1 MLIVQ
6 ETELCQSMTN
16 LKIYINNPR
25 ESWVTDRFRKEWYT
39 YNKNTTR
46 LIESSSL
53 VWLIAPWVWQKISKK
68 SLKAKKVI
76 CTIHHIDYSKFDK
89 LERSKFNERD
99 KYIDAYHVPSLH
111 TLNQLENVTDKK
123 IYEIPFWV
131 NPNNFFHIQDQQTLR
146 NKFKISNN
154 DYVVGSFQRD
164 TEGYDLKSPK
174 LSKGPD
180 ILIRNLIELKKINKN
195 LLVLL
200 AGYRR
205 QYVINEL
212 ESNDIRYNY
221 FEKPNLKTINE
232 LYNCLDLYIVS
243 SRVEGGPAAIIEC
256 ATNKTPI
263 ISSDVGTANQILHHK
278 SIYTE
283 STFLNAKPDTEF
295 AYKKSLQFHLQT
307 GMIKFNN
314 MFLEAHEN

>member
-1 MLIVQ
+1 M
-6 ETELCQSMTN
+6 
-16 LKIYINNPR
+16 
-25 ESWVTDRFRKEWYT
+25 
-39 YNKNTTR
+39 
-46 LIESSSL
+46 
-53 VWLIAPWVWQKISKK
+53 
-68 SLKAKKVI
+68 
-76 CTIHHIDYSKFDK
+76 
-89 LERSKFNERD
+89 
-99 KYIDAYHVPSLH
+99 
-111 TLNQLENVTDKK
+111 
-123 IYEIPFWV
+123 
-131 NPNNFFHIQDQQTLR
+131 
-146 NKFKISNN
+146 
-154 DYVVGSFQRD
+154 
-164 TEGYDLKSPK
+164 
-174 LSKGPD
+174 
-180 ILIRNLIELKKINKN
+180 
-195 LLVLL
+195 

-314 MFLEAHEN
+314 MFLEAHEKISIGTNIKNGPWGGGNLFAINLTKFMEQKGHKVLNHLNDQDIDIILLTEPRKTSESSAFTHIDVNNYLKYVNNKAIVVHRINECDERKTQTLLTTT